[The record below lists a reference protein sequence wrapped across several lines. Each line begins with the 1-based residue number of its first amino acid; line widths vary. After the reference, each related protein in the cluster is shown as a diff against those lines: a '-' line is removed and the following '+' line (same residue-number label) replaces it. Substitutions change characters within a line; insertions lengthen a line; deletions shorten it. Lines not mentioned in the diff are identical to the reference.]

1 MSAYD
6 DNYYPDPAE
15 REELRDED
23 EILTDLMAEYMLRRE
38 AGVVVIYPDLL
49 ARAEE
54 FGERVAANFET
65 LVVYWELKRIEGEA

>member
-23 EILTDLMAEYMLRRE
+23 AILTDLMAEYMLRRE
-38 AGVVVIYPDLL
+38 AGVVVIYPELL

-65 LVVYWELKRIEGEA
+65 LVVYWELKRLEGEA

>member
-23 EILTDLMAEYMLRRE
+23 AILTDLMAEYMLRRE

-65 LVVYWELKRIEGEA
+65 LVVYWELKRLEGEA

>member
-1 MSAYD
+1 MTAYD

-15 REELRDED
+15 REELREED

-38 AGVVVIYPDLL
+38 AGVIVIYPELL

-54 FGERVAANFET
+54 FGDRVAASFET
-65 LVVYWELKRIEGEA
+65 LVVYWELKRLEGEA

>member
-1 MSAYD
+1 MPYD

-23 EILTDLMAEYMLRRE
+23 EILIDLMAEYMLRRE

-54 FGERVAANFET
+54 FGDRVATNFET
-65 LVVYWELKRIEGEA
+65 LVVYWELKRAEGEA

>member
-1 MSAYD
+1 MMSYD

-23 EILTDLMAEYMLRRE
+23 ELLADLMAEYIVRRE

-49 ARAEE
+49 ARASE
-54 FGERVAANFET
+54 FGDRVAANFET
-65 LVVYWELKRIEGEA
+65 LFV

>member
-23 EILTDLMAEYMLRRE
+23 VVLTDLMAEYMLRRE
-38 AGVVVIYPDLL
+38 AGVIVIYPELL
-49 ARAEE
+49 ARASE
-54 FGERVAANFET
+54 FGDRVAANFAT
-65 LVVYWELKRIEGEA
+65 LVVYWELKRLEGEA

>member
-6 DNYYPDPAE
+6 DNDYPDPAE
-15 REELRDED
+15 REELREED
-23 EILTDLMAEYMLRRE
+23 EILTDLMCEYMTRRE
-38 AGVVVIYPDLL
+38 AGVIVIFPDLL

-65 LVVYWELKRIEGEA
+65 LVVYWELHRGGEA

>member
-6 DNYYPDPAE
+6 DNYPDPVE

-23 EILTDLMAEYMLRRE
+23 EILADLMAEYMLRRE

-54 FGERVAANFET
+54 FGARVAENFET
-65 LVVYWELKRIEGEA
+65 LVVYWELKRLEGEA

>member
-1 MSAYD
+1 MSYD

-54 FGERVAANFET
+54 FGQRVAANFET
-65 LVVYWELKRIEGEA
+65 LVVYWELKRLEGEA

>member
-15 REELRDED
+15 REELREED
-23 EILTDLMAEYMLRRE
+23 AVLTDLMAEYMLRRE
-38 AGVVVIYPDLL
+38 AGVIVIDPELL

-54 FGERVAANFET
+54 FGDRVAANFET
-65 LVVYWELKRIEGEA
+65 LVVYWELKRLEGEA

>member
-15 REELRDED
+15 REELREED
-23 EILTDLMAEYMLRRE
+23 AVLTDLMAEYMLRRE
-38 AGVVVIYPDLL
+38 AGVIVIYPELL

-54 FGERVAANFET
+54 FGDRVAAKFET
-65 LVVYWELKRIEGEA
+65 LVVYWELKRLEGEA

>member
-23 EILTDLMAEYMLRRE
+23 EILADLMAEYMLRRE

-65 LVVYWELKRIEGEA
+65 LVVYWELKRLEGEA

>member
-6 DNYYPDPAE
+6 DNYPDPAE

-23 EILTDLMAEYMLRRE
+23 EVLADLMCEYMTRRE
-38 AGVVVIYPDLL
+38 AGVVVIFPDLL

-54 FGERVAANFET
+54 FGERVAENFET
-65 LVVYWELKRIEGEA
+65 LVVYWELKRLEGEA